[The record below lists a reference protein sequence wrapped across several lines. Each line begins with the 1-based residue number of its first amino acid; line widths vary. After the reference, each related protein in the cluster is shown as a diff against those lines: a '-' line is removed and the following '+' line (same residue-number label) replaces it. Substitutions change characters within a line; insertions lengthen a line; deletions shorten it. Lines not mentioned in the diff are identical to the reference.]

1 MKKNDD
7 EEPDLDKDFIINGKY
22 KIQYKLGS
30 GGFGKIYLVKNIK
43 DNKDYALKLLLKK
56 KNSDKNK
63 KDFQK
68 EIDTL
73 KALEKNG
80 CPYVLKS
87 YEAGKFITEDKI
99 ERLYFIEDYAEN
111 GDLFHYLYLKGGL
124 GEEFGRL
131 IFKKILEGIQSC
143 HNCNICH
150 FDIKVPNILLDNDFN
165 PIIIDFGLCEPI
177 KYSDKDEFIPYKG
190 KKGTSYIMCP
200 QMFEKGKTYNGIE
213 ADIFSLGVVLFHI
226 VLGKVC
232 FEDAAHSSYNDIKDS
247 KDSKD
252 KEHKKFWDN
261 YGKLTEDFKNLFAK
275 MVTYNPEER
284 PKIED
289 ILENDPWIK
298 TLNILDPQ
306 EYEDLV
312 NRYIASMQEI
322 SPKIKT
328 ANQPEIQAPN
338 EEKNVNEHK
347 TKGVSNKT
355 MEKYFV
361 NLKPKKVKE
370 KRMYKYCIKIKGYFN
385 ENDFMNS
392 LVNEINELDEINWD
406 IQTCKNDLKFQITIN
421 FENFDEEEEN
431 NEGEERENNI
441 RDCIMKVKLLIS
453 GEDEYLLVFEK
464 KQGDLEV
471 FYKAFLK
478 IKEIVLTKSLFN

>member
-7 EEPDLDKDFIINGKY
+7 EEPDLDKDLIINGIY
-22 KIQYKLGS
+22 NIQYKLGS

-43 DNKDYALKLLLKK
+43 DNKDYALKLLLK
-56 KNSDKNK
+56 NKNK

-73 KALEKNG
+73 KALEKNR

-111 GDLFHYLYLKGGL
+111 GDLLHYLNLKGGL
-124 GEEFGRL
+124 GEEYGRI

-143 HNCNICH
+143 HDCNICH
-150 FDIKVPNILLDNDFN
+150 FDIKVSNILLDNDFN
-165 PIIIDFGLCEPI
+165 PIIIDFGLCKPI

-190 KKGTSYIMCP
+190 KRGTRCIMCP
-200 QMFEKGKTYNGIE
+200 QMFEKGKTYNGID

-226 VLGKVC
+226 VLGKEC
-232 FEDAAHSSYNDIKDS
+232 FEDAAHSSYKDIKDKAYEKFWKE
-247 KDSKD
+247 KDSN
-252 KEHKKFWDN
+252 HQ
-261 YGKLTEDFKNLFAK
+261 LTKNFKNLFVR
-275 MVTYNPEER
+275 MVAYNPGER
-284 PKIED
+284 PKIKD
-289 ILENDPWIK
+289 ILENPWFK
-298 TLNILDPQ
+298 HPQ
-306 EYEDLV
+306 EYQNLLR
-312 NRYIASMQEI
+312 RYKDSMQEI

-328 ANQPEIQAPN
+328 TNQPEIQAHKD
-338 EEKNVNEHK
+338 EKTVI
-347 TKGVSNKT
+347 
-355 MEKYFV
+355 KYNTRGFSSYSKIEYFA

-392 LVNEINELDEINWD
+392 LVNEINELDEINWN
-406 IQTCKNDLKFQITIN
+406 IQTCKDDLKFDLTIN
-421 FENFDEEEEN
+421 LGNFDEEEEEEN
-431 NEGEERENNI
+431 NEGEEGENNI
-441 RDCIMKVKLLIS
+441 KDCIMKVKLLIS
-453 GEDEYLLVFEK
+453 GEGEYLLVFEK